1 MSQYNW
7 LREVFK
13 KDGSLKGNVAFI
25 FSGKN
30 RLKYFLLDEEAV
42 KMD

>member
-1 MSQYNW
+1 MSRYNW

-25 FSGKN
+25 FPGKK
-30 RLKYFLLDEEAV
+30 LAKIFSV
-42 KMD
+42 